1 MLCWRH
7 WQPFANWECTAAAA
21 LAASLTA
28 LPSTT
33 THHHASSCSQPL
45 PRALVLPRREV
56 RHAVQRNEPGSDQ
69 AHELNR
75 VNHDEHGEALL
86 ESAPNDHALSKSRLE
101 NASLALNAFSS
112 CVILAAHVTAPK
124 QLPHSISPE
133 NHPYIDYTRRRP
145 SSSILHNRYIILPPA
160 TAHMQNAAICAATRY
175 KQTGQP
181 ATQTWAGQAPS
192 GSCGGRL
199 TVVPQMTY
207 KGFRRVGR
215 GRIPAGVRP

>member
-1 MLCWRH
+1 ML
-7 WQPFANWECTAAAA
+7 TA
-21 LAASLTA
+21 LAALCKLGMHGSSSVGGKPHDIA
-28 LPSTT
+28 QHNNR
-33 THHHASSCSQPL
+33 HHHASSCSQPL
-45 PRALVLPRREV
+45 PRALVLARREV

-112 CVILAAHVTAPK
+112 CVILAALCTAHVTAPK

-145 SSSILHNRYIILPPA
+145 FSSILHNRYSILSPA
-160 TAHMQNAAICAATRY
+160 APQLTCKTPQSAQQRVTSKPGSPQRRHGQDKRQEAAARAVS
-175 KQTGQP
+175 
-181 ATQTWAGQAPS
+181 PS
-192 GSCGGRL
+192 CHS
-199 TVVPQMTY
+199 
-207 KGFRRVGR
+207 
-215 GRIPAGVRP
+215 